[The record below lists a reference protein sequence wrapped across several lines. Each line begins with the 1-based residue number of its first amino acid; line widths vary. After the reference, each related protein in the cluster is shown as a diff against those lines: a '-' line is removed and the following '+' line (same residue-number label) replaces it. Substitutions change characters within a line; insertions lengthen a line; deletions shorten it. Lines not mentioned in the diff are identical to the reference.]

1 MIAVENISLPE
12 SKAGSTRR
20 DFLRGI
26 VGAGAFV
33 LAARYMPGEVFAAGV
48 AGTPGGITDVGLK
61 GPLSPGVYLAIDTD
75 GTVYAIAH
83 RSEMGSGSRTALP
96 RIIADE
102 LDADWVRV
110 KIVQATGDEKYGD
123 QDTDGSHS
131 VRGSFDTLRETGAA
145 ARLMLVRA
153 AAHQWSVPE
162 AECSTG
168 VHEVLHTKSGKKIGY
183 GELVT
188 AAAKRIEA
196 EAAQRMA
203 LHRQGR
209 RELRPERYD
218 HRQSDLRHRCA
229 NGRDALCE
237 CGASSGFWCSGEIC
251 GRQSGIGGAW
261 SKTDRDH

>member
-1 MIAVENISLPE
+1 MIAVENISWSE

-26 VGAGAFV
+26 AGAGAFV
-33 LAARYMPGEVFAAGV
+33 LAARYLPGDVFAASNA
-48 AGTPGGITDVGLK
+48 AGTPGGVADVGLK
-61 GPLSPGVYLAIDTD
+61 GPLSPSVYLAIDTD

-102 LDADWVRV
+102 LDADWARV
-110 KIVQATGDEKYGD
+110 KIVQATGDEKFGD

-131 VRGSFDTLRETGAA
+131 VRGSFDTLRETGAS

-153 AAHQWSVPE
+153 AAQQWGVPE

-183 GELVT
+183 GELVS
-188 AAAKRIEA
+188 AAAKLPVPKKEELKLKPRSEWRYMRKGVASYDLKDMITGKA
-196 EAAQRMA
+196 TYGIDAQM
-203 LHRQGR
+203 LMTR
-209 RELRPERYD
+209 RRWRCPE
-218 HRQSDLRHRCA
+218 
-229 NGRDALCE
+229 
-237 CGASSGFWCSGEIC
+237 
-251 GRQSGIGGAW
+251 
-261 SKTDRDH
+261 